1 LPLADVN
8 GILYCR
14 ILWIYKSA
22 IFTALFTSCF
32 HMPLH
37 NSARVCNRAPTVC
50 NLFVN
55 ISDMS
60 CASILV
66 FDLTSPEAIS
76 TILLDVRTEYWYEK
90 IDITN
95 TTATTLASIIILD
108 LSVCHLFKGKHL
120 LYSSIQ
126 SHTY

>member
-1 LPLADVN
+1 MA
-8 GILYCR
+8 GE
-14 ILWIYKSA
+14 SA
-22 IFTALFTSCF
+22 S
-32 HMPLH
+32 
-37 NSARVCNRAPTVC
+37 VCNRAPTVC

-76 TILLDVRTEYWYEK
+76 TILLEVRTEYWYEK

-126 SHTY
+126 YHTY